1 MAIIETSRNGAKQT
15 ASRLVTSKLY
25 IKKRK
30 GGDLPLQF
38 KIVVVD
44 VVERILLFGV
54 FVFVSSLVVIL
65 LLFQTFCKL
74 ICINYN
80 KLERFVAP
88 GGKLC
93 I

>member
-1 MAIIETSRNGAKQT
+1 MGTIAISRNGAKQT
-15 ASRLVTSKLY
+15 ALRLVTSKLY
-25 IKKRK
+25 LKKRK
-30 GGDLPLQF
+30 GGIVPPVH
-38 KIVVVD
+38 IVVVD

-65 LLFQTFCKL
+65 LLFQMFCKL

-80 KLERFVAP
+80 KLERFVAS

>member
-1 MAIIETSRNGAKQT
+1 MLNF
-15 ASRLVTSKLY
+15 
-25 IKKRK
+25 KKRK
-30 GGDLPLQF
+30 GGGLPLQF

-65 LLFQTFCKL
+65 LLFQMFCKL

-80 KLERFVAP
+80 KLERFAAP

>member
-1 MAIIETSRNGAKQT
+1 MLNF
-15 ASRLVTSKLY
+15 
-25 IKKRK
+25 KKRK

-54 FVFVSSLVVIL
+54 FVFVSSLVAIL
-65 LLFQTFCKL
+65 LLFQMFCKL

>member
-1 MAIIETSRNGAKQT
+1 VKSLQT
-15 ASRLVTSKLY
+15 REKYRQKT
-25 IKKRK
+25 
-30 GGDLPLQF
+30 GG
-38 KIVVVD
+38 IYVVVD

-65 LLFQTFCKL
+65 LLFQMFCKL

-80 KLERFVAP
+80 KLERFVAS